1 MKSETEVSTMKNR
14 TVFFT
19 SLILVAAVL
28 TACSSVARAQT
39 LQEDEGTPP
48 RTISVSGSGRAFLT
62 PDIAYI
68 SIGVHTE
75 NEDAAAAV
83 ASNNKQVQQV
93 AGALESFDIDPK
105 DIQTTNF
112 SIFPRQDYDPDG
124 KPVGITFIVDNSV
137 YVTLRDIDQVG
148 EVLDAAVKAGANSI
162 SGIQFD
168 VSDKTKALSEARQ
181 AAVVD
186 AQMQAEE
193 LAQAAGVE
201 LGDVQS
207 ISTFGSPVP
216 LPQPKAAF
224 QMEAAA
230 AEVPISPGQLIVTVD
245 VSMVYQIQ

>member
-1 MKSETEVSTMKNR
+1 MKNSV
-14 TVFFT
+14 VFLT
-19 SLILVAAVL
+19 SLILLAVVL

-39 LQEDEGTPP
+39 LQESEGTPL

-93 AGALESFDIDPK
+93 ASALESFDIDPK

-112 SIFPRQDYDPDG
+112 SIFPRQEFDNNG
-124 KPVGITFIVDNSV
+124 KPLGITFIVDNSV
-137 YVTLRDIDQVG
+137 YVTLRDIDKVG
-148 EVLDAAVKAGANSI
+148 EVLDGAVKAGANSI

-168 VSDKTKALSEARQ
+168 VADRTEALTAARQ
-181 AAVVD
+181 AAVAD
-186 AQMQAEE
+186 AQAQAEE

-216 LPQPKAAF
+216 LPQSKAAF

-230 AEVPISPGQLIVTVD
+230 AEVPISPGQLIVAVD
-245 VSMVYQIQ
+245 VNMVYLIQ